1 MKNIFL
7 LLFLAVSI
15 SSQSQTPNLHW
26 KYQDDG
32 KSYFE
37 DRGKC
42 IAFDNAGNSIVAGY
56 VESGCTE
63 TEIFV
68 VKYNQQGD
76 TLWKVN
82 YDGSG
87 TTTQED
93 EPTAI
98 TIDASNNI
106 YVTGRSEENA
116 FFYAVTLKIDPS
128 GTLMWDQR
136 YLSAESEAND
146 IAVDG
151 SGNVY
156 ICGYKKQNSNK
167 DYLVIKYNSS
177 GSQQWEQNYSNGN
190 YDEAI
195 ALKTDATGNVYVT
208 GKQSGVNAF
217 YDWATIKYNASGVQ
231 QWIDVF
237 SNPTLVFSEEP
248 VDLVLDSA
256 GAIYV
261 TGNAAISSISNRDIY
276 TIKYDTAGNR
286 IWETPYHFSGYDGD
300 EYPVEMIVDNG
311 GNVFIT
317 GNIVSTTGGQ
327 DICTIKLNAFGE
339 FVWEN
344 NIDSIQ
350 QTDYA
355 NSIVLDPSGD
365 FIYISAGV
373 AVPPAG
379 FINRDILIVKMDTS
393 GTEIHRSVLNG
404 PGNNFDLPLDL
415 AVDASGKVAVTGMQ
429 SMNVSGTANGDAATF
444 CFDSQLNTLW
454 TKYINGDGFTD
465 DQGADMVVD
474 AAGNSY
480 VCGFTRSGDIMYE
493 DLVVFKVNASGQRVW
508 EFIYEGTEE
517 TSSEI
522 AVAIAVDAQQ
532 NVFVTG
538 TTDTSTGTNY
548 RNIYTAK
555 LDANGLLIWENIYN
569 GSAGGADVPV
579 AIGLDAAGNVY
590 VGATTVNTGTGFD
603 ATLICYSPSGTL
615 AWSTSVDKG
624 GQAETCSA
632 MIIDNQQ
639 NIYAAG
645 AFLPA
650 SGAQSDGLL
659 VKFNSSGTVVWDTVY
674 DYSAATNDLDFFNSI
689 ALDNA
694 GNIFVAGQSNQNFV
708 AAKYDPSG
716 IPLWIQNYSYSNFVD
731 SACAIAVD
739 VNGDVLVAGTFGQ
752 PVEADFGVVK
762 YKNDGTLIWDMKY
775 NNSAGSDDIVTD
787 MAVDSIGNIYLTGW
801 ETSTY
806 TTNYNFMT
814 LKYDSAGTFKYE
826 LIWSSTNGVEP
837 DYGKRIGLD
846 ANGNIYMMG
855 DANENCFGNSF
866 VNGFRW
872 NTQVIRYGQ
881 GIFVGENDL
890 QLSENAMM
898 LYPNPASS
906 ELSIALP
913 ESLFGNSPVE
923 IFMYDLQGKLLFSE
937 KLNSGEIHT
946 LNIEHF
952 ASGMVFYI
960 ARNEY
965 HQHSGKIIINKN

>member
-7 LLFLAVSI
+7 LLFLVVSV
-15 SSQSQTPNLHW
+15 SSHSQTPNLHW

-590 VGATTVNTGTGFD
+590 VGATTV
-603 ATLICYSPSGTL
+603 
-615 AWSTSVDKG
+615 
-624 GQAETCSA
+624 
-632 MIIDNQQ
+632 
-639 NIYAAG
+639 
-645 AFLPA
+645 
-650 SGAQSDGLL
+650 
-659 VKFNSSGTVVWDTVY
+659 
-674 DYSAATNDLDFFNSI
+674 
-689 ALDNA
+689 
-694 GNIFVAGQSNQNFV
+694 
-708 AAKYDPSG
+708 
-716 IPLWIQNYSYSNFVD
+716 
-731 SACAIAVD
+731 
-739 VNGDVLVAGTFGQ
+739 
-752 PVEADFGVVK
+752 
-762 YKNDGTLIWDMKY
+762 
-775 NNSAGSDDIVTD
+775 
-787 MAVDSIGNIYLTGW
+787 
-801 ETSTY
+801 
-806 TTNYNFMT
+806 
-814 LKYDSAGTFKYE
+814 
-826 LIWSSTNGVEP
+826 
-837 DYGKRIGLD
+837 
-846 ANGNIYMMG
+846 
-855 DANENCFGNSF
+855 
-866 VNGFRW
+866 
-872 NTQVIRYGQ
+872 
-881 GIFVGENDL
+881 
-890 QLSENAMM
+890 
-898 LYPNPASS
+898 
-906 ELSIALP
+906 
-913 ESLFGNSPVE
+913 
-923 IFMYDLQGKLLFSE
+923 
-937 KLNSGEIHT
+937 
-946 LNIEHF
+946 
-952 ASGMVFYI
+952 
-960 ARNEY
+960 
-965 HQHSGKIIINKN
+965 